1 MGWYKIH
8 DISKWKAS
16 LARLLTIVHKQKI
29 IWDRRHSSA
38 VVYVFSLEKERQEVK
53 RREIVGEEIHDIL
66 RQWKTSLEC
75 WPCAQ
80 RGYESRKQ
88 KGIPQHFGGK
98 DYILKRF
105 WNRSQEK
112 RDGLIWNSRYPLPV
126 EGIPLLYWQLPTL
139 LEQQSHFF
147 IPPNFTP
154 STVTS
159 SSPFIIAS
167 CETTLQ
173 AQDTSLLV
181 QSSTEYW

>member
-1 MGWYKIH
+1 MKSIP
-8 DISKWKAS
+8 
-16 LARLLTIVHKQKI
+16 R
-29 IWDRRHSSA
+29 SA
-38 VVYVFSLEKERQEVK
+38 VDYCPQTK
-53 RREIVGEEIHDIL
+53 DNL
-66 RQWKTSLEC
+66 RQKTLLSSFLGLLFGEGKARSQEKRDGLRRNSQYSPTVEDIPRMLTMCTKRIWKSETK
-75 WPCAQ
+75 
-80 RGYESRKQ
+80 GYSSTFWRKRLYFE
-88 KGIPQHFGGK
+88 K
-98 DYILKRF
+98 ILKRF

-167 CETTLQ
+167 CETPLQ